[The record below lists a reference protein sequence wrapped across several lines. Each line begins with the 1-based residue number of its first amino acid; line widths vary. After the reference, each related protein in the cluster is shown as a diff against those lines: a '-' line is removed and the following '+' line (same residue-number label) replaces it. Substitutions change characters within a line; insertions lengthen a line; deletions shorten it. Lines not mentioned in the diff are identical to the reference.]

1 MSADVNYV
9 GEVRPNPGNKADAC
23 CEICGALLV
32 CLSCGNHRTAVLNAL
47 QADVA
52 LWRRRAEW
60 QEITPE
66 NLPKVGDEV
75 ISVHQTVVLIEEEGY
90 FTRLTAQG
98 WKRGGYTHFRPINPP
113 EPR

>member
-32 CLSCGNHRTAVLNAL
+32 CLSCGNHRDENFARLTADL
-47 QADVA
+47 A

-66 NLPKVGDEV
+66 NLPKEGDEV
-75 ISVHQTVVLIEEEGY
+75 ICDKDGVLQQICDDSCVSDWTE
-90 FTRLTAQG
+90 
-98 WKRGGYTHFRPINPP
+98 WGYTHFRPINPP